1 MAVAPE
7 VNRKVLRGFTHLFVL
22 LNGKKKGKFRP
33 F

>member
-7 VNRKVLRGFTHLFVL
+7 VDGRSEGFTHLFVL